1 MYVDS
6 AYVAKFYLNEP
17 DSLAVRKAMQRAD
30 SLATSAWSLA
40 EVTCAFHRNFREG
53 ALDATQFHWTVR
65 KFREHV
71 EVGLWTLIPVTEAV
85 LARLAAR
92 VAALPATVFLRAG
105 DAVQLASAVESGE
118 HEIWGSDRRLL
129 AAAPH
134 FGLTGRTV

>member
-1 MYVDS
+1 LYLDSGYV
-6 AYVAKFYLNEP
+6 VKFYLNEP
-17 DSLAVRKAMQRAD
+17 DSLAVREAVQRAD

-40 EVTCAFHRNFREG
+40 EVMCAFHRNFRDG
-53 ALDATQFHWTVR
+53 ALDGTRFQRTVQT
-65 KFREHV
+65 FREHV
-71 EVGLWTLIPVTEAV
+71 EMGLWTLIPVTEAV

-118 HEIWGSDRRLL
+118 HEIWGSDRRML